1 MIWQNYLYIFR
12 FRCSS
17 YGDSVGSRPICGVD
31 GKDYANMCELHKS
44 SCLANRMI
52 AVKFQGSCGESV
64 TAVLPTG
71 QTIFID
77 FRLSRLLWR
86 STAHLTEENIIRLN
100 TNRSVRFGGM
110 PVAFRL
116 RFKLGKKTSLPMR
129 RYVSVGFPAC
139 MRIRRKELQFA
150 MSPATRSMPVS
161 TTLAH
166 PLQGP
171 LWIGYVWVNLSKLS
185 RFSPLQRPMISPRG
199 YM

>member
-1 MIWQNYLYIFR
+1 MSTSFALGARAMVTVSVRGPSAVSMAKITPTCVNCTRAPAWQTGWLPSNFKDLA
-12 FRCSS
+12 
-17 YGDSVGSRPICGVD
+17 VSRSRQC
-31 GKDYANMCELHKS
+31 C
-44 SCLANRMI
+44 
-52 AVKFQGSCGESV
+52 
-64 TAVLPTG
+64 PTG

-116 RFKLGKKTSLPMR
+116 QIGLGKKTSLPMR

-166 PLQGP
+166 SLQGP